1 MSDIMAQ
8 GAPYAEM
15 EVMKMLFMLTAPEA
29 GVATLIKPANTFVET
44 GEMIARLELDD
55 ASLVAKVCDRAVSA
69 RVITRHESA
78 RVRRAAV

>member
-1 MSDIMAQ
+1 MTQ

-55 ASLVAKVCDRAVSA
+55 PSLVAKVRSCRECTCD
-69 RVITRHESA
+69 H
-78 RVRRAAV
+78 AA